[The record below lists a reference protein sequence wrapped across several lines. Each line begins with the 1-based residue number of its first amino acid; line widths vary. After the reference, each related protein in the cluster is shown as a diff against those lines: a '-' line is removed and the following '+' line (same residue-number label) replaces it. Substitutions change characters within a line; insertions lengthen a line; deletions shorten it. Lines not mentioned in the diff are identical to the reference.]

1 MTSFPIPARTMFLI
15 ASVAV
20 PRSRITKMV
29 AFRIL
34 PNGQFR
40 LEVYE
45 RVMSATCVA
54 NYHSLTVAGLRG
66 PIVGSGDHKQLLHL
80 HKHQGSIDNAPKE
93 DASPVSVW
101 SQSAEI
107 VQPSV
112 ICTGSPLFPS
122 SCCVS
127 MTNWHGNVL

>member
-1 MTSFPIPARTMFLI
+1 MFLI

-80 HKHQGSIDNAPKE
+80 HNHQGSIDNVPKE

-101 SQSAEI
+101 SQSCRDCPTFRNLHWVAF
-107 VQPSV
+107 VPFFV
-112 ICTGSPLFPS
+112 L
-122 SCCVS
+122 CVHDELARQRIIS
-127 MTNWHGNVL
+127 RPRGIN